1 MQCLAV
7 VRLFVLSAVMSLFA
21 MCMAVAD
28 GAGDQEKFQGAWQR
42 VSITDDGKK
51 VEGAEK
57 GSVVFSGSEYTLKDG
72 DTVKGKGT
80 YKLDASK
87 TPKEFDVVPD
97 AGPYKGKTLKGI
109 YKFDGDQLIYCLA
122 GPDHDR
128 PTEFASPAG
137 MKLRLYVNK
146 RVK

>member
-1 MQCLAV
+1 MRSLAV
-7 VRLFVLSAVMSLFA
+7 VGLFVMVTAFSLFA
-21 MCMAVAD
+21 MRPVFAD

-51 VEGAEK
+51 VEAAEK
-57 GSVVFSGSEYTLKDG
+57 GSVVFSGNEYTLKDG
-72 DTVKGKGT
+72 DTVKGTGT
-80 YKLDASK
+80 YKIDPTK
-87 TPKEFDVVPD
+87 TPKEFDVMPGG
-97 AGPYKGKTLKGI
+97 GPYQGKTLKGI

-122 GPDHDR
+122 GPDLDR
-128 PTEFASPAG
+128 PREFASPAG

>member
-1 MQCLAV
+1 MRSLGLV
-7 VRLFVLSAVMSLFA
+7 SLFVMGTVFA
-21 MCMAVAD
+21 G
-28 GAGDQEKFQGAWQR
+28 GAGDEDKFQGAWQR

-51 VEGAEK
+51 VEGVENS
-57 GSVVFSGSEYTLKDG
+57 SVVFSGSEYALKEG
-72 DTVKGKGT
+72 DKVKSKGT

-87 TPKEFDVVPD
+87 DPKEFDVVPG

-109 YKFDGDQLIYCLA
+109 YKFDGDQLIYCIA
-122 GPDHDR
+122 GLDLDR
-128 PTEFASPAG
+128 PKEFASPAG